1 MTDTK
6 LKTYGASAL
15 VAVAAGLAAALLFVL
30 AARASLATVVVGYFA
45 PMPVM
50 IAALGYGLS
59 VGAAAAAVGAA
70 FVAALFHPALG
81 LLYLLSI
88 GAPAVLIAAAALLAP
103 TGEDGRRRDFAPT
116 AAVLGAALIAAAT
129 IAGGLLYL
137 AWRMGGFDTLM
148 ASAIKEGQPI
158 VESMLKDSQAA
169 GAIDATQITRF
180 LVMAA
185 PVGIAASQLLT
196 MTVNLYLAGRVSLI
210 SGNLPRRWPSIADDL
225 SIPPAFGALF
235 AAACGLT
242 FLGGMPGVI
251 AGIVAAVFGIAF
263 ALQGLA
269 VAHVFTR
276 GSSLRPGLLFS
287 LYALVALLPPWP
299 FLFLALAGLAD
310 AAFHLRA
317 RKTASRTAT

>member
-15 VAVAAGLAAALLFVL
+15 VAAAAGLAAALLFVL
-30 AARASLATVVVGYFA
+30 AARASLATVMVGYFA

-59 VGAAAAAVGAA
+59 VGAAAAAIGAA
-70 FVAALFHPALG
+70 FIATMLHPALG

-103 TGEDGRRRDFAPT
+103 TGEERGGRDFAPT
-116 AAVLGAALIAAAT
+116 AAVLTSALVAAT
-129 IAGGLLYL
+129 VVGGGLAYFV
-137 AWRMGGFDTLM
+137 WRVGGFETLL
-148 ASAIKEGQPI
+148 ASAMKEGQPI
-158 VESMLKDSQAA
+158 VDAMLKDSKASGAVDAA
-169 GAIDATQITRF
+169 RLTRF

-185 PVGIAASQLLT
+185 PLGIAASQLLS
-196 MTVNLYLAGRVSLI
+196 MCVNLYLAGRVSLI

-225 SIPPAFGALF
+225 SIPSAFGALF
-235 AAACGLT
+235 AAACGLV
-242 FLGGMPGVI
+242 FLGGLPGVV
-251 AGIVAAVFGIAF
+251 AGVVAAVFGMAF

-276 GSSLRPGLLFS
+276 GSGARPALLMS
-287 LYALVALLPPWP
+287 LYGLVVLMPPWP
-299 FLFLALAGLAD
+299 FLFLALVGLAD

-317 RKTASRTAT
+317 RKTASRTPN

>member
-6 LKTYGASAL
+6 LKTWGASAL

-30 AARASLATVVVGYFA
+30 AARASVATVLLGYFA

-50 IAALGYGLS
+50 IAVFGYGLS
-59 VGAAAAAVGAA
+59 VGAAAAAIGCA

-103 TGEDGRRRDFAPT
+103 VGGDGRGPDRAPT
-116 AAVLGAALIAAAT
+116 AAVLASAAIAAAT
-129 IAGGLLYL
+129 VAGGVAFL
-137 AWRMGGFDTLM
+137 AWRFGGFDALM
-148 ASAIKEGQPI
+148 ASAIKEGQPV
-158 VESMLKDSQAA
+158 VETVLKDAA
-169 GAIDATQITRF
+169 AGGAIDATRLTRF

-196 MTVNLYLAGRVSLI
+196 TAINVYLAGRVAQI

-225 SIPPAFGALF
+225 SIPPAFGAVF
-235 AAACGLT
+235 AAACGLV
-242 FLGGMPGVI
+242 FLGGMPGMV
-251 AGIVAAVFGIAF
+251 AGALAAAFGMAF

-276 GSSLRPGLLFS
+276 GAGLRPAWLFS
-287 LYALVALLPPWP
+287 LYGLIALLPPWP
-299 FLFLALAGLAD
+299 FFILALVGLAD

-317 RKTASRTAT
+317 RKQASRPVH